1 MAQELGQKFFNDKL
15 LALCMTWLADSVYA
29 IRDAAVNN
37 LKKLTQVFGVAWSSQ
52 HVLPKVIA
60 LFSHPNYMYRMTTLM
75 AVGAM
80 TEVLG
85 PDITATSLLPLVRLA
100 VCLFERTFSCPAS
113 CTKVLRMSNDPVP
126 NIRFNVAKTLQ
137 AMSAVLSN
145 TVVQAQVKPVMA
157 HLARE
162 DADADVKY
170 YASVTLAFIEK
181 KGKN

>member
-1 MAQELGQKFFNDKL
+1 
-15 LALCMTWLADSVYA
+15 MTWLSDSVYA

-85 PDITATSLLPLVRLA
+85 PDITATSLLPLVMSSRF
-100 VCLFERTFSCPAS
+100 LFHVVENNTPFLLCVDSNQRQYIVAGFQLDMPKMLQNTF
-113 CTKVLRMSNDPVP
+113 
-126 NIRFNVAKTLQ
+126 
-137 AMSAVLSN
+137 
-145 TVVQAQVKPVMA
+145 
-157 HLARE
+157 
-162 DADADVKY
+162 
-170 YASVTLAFIEK
+170 
-181 KGKN
+181 